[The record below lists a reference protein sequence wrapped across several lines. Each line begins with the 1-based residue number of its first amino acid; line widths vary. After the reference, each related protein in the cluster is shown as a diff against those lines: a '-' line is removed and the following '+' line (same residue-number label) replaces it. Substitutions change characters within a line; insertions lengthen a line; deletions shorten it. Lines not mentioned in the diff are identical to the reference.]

1 MGVSAKGRR
10 QIRYQGQNFV
20 WWVAPDGDDCDRIY
34 LNIVSE
40 DKSIVLAYRVDGE
53 SFYIISKGR
62 CLHGK
67 GTSGKWQQC
76 PIPFREPLMAVTP
89 GDVTQIIAW
98 AVDCREE
105 DRSE

>member
-1 MGVSAKGRR
+1 MGVSTKGRR
-10 QIRYQGQNFV
+10 QIQYRGQNFV

-62 CLHGK
+62 RLHGET
-67 GTSGKWQQC
+67 TSGKWQQC
-76 PIPFREPLMAVTP
+76 PIPFKEPLTVVTP
-89 GDVTQIIAW
+89 ESVARMIAW
-98 AVDCREE
+98 AVD
-105 DRSE
+105 

>member
-1 MGVSAKGRR
+1 MGVSTKGRR
-10 QIRYQGQNFV
+10 RIQYQGQNFV

-62 CLHGK
+62 RLHGEE
-67 GTSGKWQQC
+67 TSGKWQRYA
-76 PIPFREPLMAVTP
+76 IPFLEPLMVVTP
-89 GDVTQIIAW
+89 KDVARIIAW
-98 AVDCREE
+98 AVDEKGE
-105 DRSE
+105 ISE